1 MPYCSL
7 YYHIVWSTKNR
18 LPLIEAA
25 WEEDLYGYMR
35 GKAIALGCKVHAIN
49 GMADHTHVVISIP
62 PKLAVATLV
71 GHLKGASSHHVNGN
85 FVVLHSFAWQS
96 EYGAFTFSEKSL
108 PQVVNYVVHQKKHH
122 TDKSL
127 DHTFENF

>member
-7 YYHIVWSTKNR
+7 FYHIAWSTKNR
-18 LPLIEAA
+18 LPLIEAT

-35 GKAIALGCKVHAIN
+35 GKAIVLGCRMHAPN
-49 GMADHTHVVISIP
+49 GMEDHTHVVISIP

-71 GHLKGASSHHVNGN
+71 GHLKGTSSHHVNEN
-85 FVVLHSFAWQS
+85 FVTHRSFAWQS

-108 PQVVNYVVHQKKHH
+108 SQVVNYVIHQKKHH
-122 TDKSL
+122 AEKSL
-127 DHTFENF
+127 DHTCENF